1 MNEEAREL
9 AEKWGCTPSNTCYW
23 YCVGA
28 AQREIDD
35 GENIVRRSLQL
46 SVGESSGRAGSA
58 ERLAAVLN
66 IVQACQVPR
75 PWTLEGHFPADQNI
89 PLDAGGHAI
98 AMDHPALTEED
109 VYELANRYVDSSL
122 TTWGTSIC

>member
-35 GENIVRRSLQL
+35 DEDILCRSLELGGGNLLAEPGVQNFSL
-46 SVGESSGRAGSA
+46 SFS
-58 ERLAAVLN
+58 
-66 IVQACQVPR
+66 
-75 PWTLEGHFPADQNI
+75 TLSKRVKF
-89 PLDAGGHAI
+89 
-98 AMDHPALTEED
+98 
-109 VYELANRYVDSSL
+109 SSL
-122 TTWGTSIC
+122 DS

>member
-35 GENIVRRSLQL
+35 DEDILCQSLEL
-46 SVGESSGRAGSA
+46 RVGESSGRAGSPG
-58 ERLAAVLN
+58 RLAVVAHCLRVVSLS
-66 IVQACQVPR
+66 VK
-75 PWTLEGHFPADQNI
+75 
-89 PLDAGGHAI
+89 AGG
-98 AMDHPALTEED
+98 
-109 VYELANRYVDSSL
+109 
-122 TTWGTSIC
+122 